1 MDGFTV
7 FMLAIVCVGA
17 PVTLGI
23 GSEMFKSWL
32 RHKETMAT
40 ALNAQTAEKAAQY
53 AAHTERLEQRVR
65 VLERIATDRGSG
77 VADEIERLR
86 TEPTPSKAILPPTS
100 PSIVLTARNPSLV
113 EGEIR

>member
-7 FMLAIVCVGA
+7 FMLAIVCVGV

-53 AAHTERLEQRVR
+53 AAHNERLEQRVR
-65 VLERIATDRGSG
+65 VLERIVTDRGIELSN
-77 VADEIERLR
+77 EIDLLR
-86 TEPTPSKAILPPTS
+86 DAAPTPSLADCPL
-100 PSIVLTARNPSLV
+100 N
-113 EGEIR
+113 

>member
-1 MDGFTV
+1 MDGPII
-7 FMLAIVCVGA
+7 FMLAIICIGL

-23 GSEMFKSWL
+23 GGEMFKRWL
-32 RHKETMAT
+32 KHKETMAT

-65 VLERIATDRGSG
+65 VLERLATDRGIG

-86 TEPTPSKAILPPTS
+86 DERPL
-100 PSIVLTARNPSLV
+100 N
-113 EGEIR
+113 